1 MLLTGWLAPTI
12 YTVERDGFALG
23 IGGNPREA
31 TTPSRTSGF
40 LLCERVMNHPVARD
54 WLLVRWFTCVMLAS
68 TSSSR
73 SAAEQFKALFSFKK
87 FCKIFQIFCYIESSD
102 ACMEY

>member
-1 MLLTGWLAPTI
+1 MTDLPSGLVVIHGRLP
-12 YTVERDGFALG
+12 LH
-23 IGGNPREA
+23 GGLR
-31 TTPSRTSGF
+31 
-40 LLCERVMNHPVARD
+40 CERVMNHPVARD

-73 SAAEQFKALFSFKK
+73 SAAEQFKSLFSFKK
-87 FCKIFQIFCYIESSD
+87 FCKIFQISCYIESSD